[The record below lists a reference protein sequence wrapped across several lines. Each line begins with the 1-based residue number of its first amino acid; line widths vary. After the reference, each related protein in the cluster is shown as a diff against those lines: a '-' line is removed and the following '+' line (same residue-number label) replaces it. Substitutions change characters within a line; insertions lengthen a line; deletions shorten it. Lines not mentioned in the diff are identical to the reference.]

1 LLKTSENNFAAI
13 YLDVTALGNDMN
25 WGSKNTYFNEK
36 YYCNT
41 DLIPYV
47 SFKNV
52 DSCLD
57 FLVNWWS
64 NRMNDITNTNDG
76 NLNIDSIAKFLFLNQ
91 TSETAD
97 PNIWSKTDPVEI
109 ENIKTNINYA
119 LLYWNN
125 IN

>member
-1 LLKTSENNFAAI
+1 
-13 YLDVTALGNDMN
+13 
-25 WGSKNTYFNEK
+25 
-36 YYCNT
+36 
-41 DLIPYV
+41 
-47 SFKNV
+47 
-52 DSCLD
+52 
-57 FLVNWWS
+57 
-64 NRMNDITNTNDG
+64 MNDITNTNDG